1 MTLCEKLYELRKKN
15 SLTQEE
21 FGERMG
27 VSRQAVSKWETGTAM
42 PDTDKLI
49 QIAKFYN
56 ITLDSLLNDEADTA
70 PQKEEVKSAESTKTA
85 KAVLGTCVMTLS
97 VIFGAV
103 FALGAAFLKSKNAE
117 FTFDMTVYIA
127 AAVLIAM
134 FFGGMFLIMKKK
146 GRAVLIAK
154 AAAILIVL
162 TALLAGVIA
171 QIQSG
176 KTYSLSPDKNYLLVL
191 KTDKNGQTDLYRTY
205 YAFVCRQKTQFPYT
219 VAKKPKL
226 QWLTD
231 DICAVTYLSQDG
243 KTHQYVATYGNR
255 GSAISYDD
263 PRSAIYGEWTAEG
276 ENTPGWA
283 LTANSEGIKLV
294 GGDYSHVFSYSD
306 CIPFG
311 TSAVVLC
318 VRGYPKWTVCIE
330 EQANEVSVCKVDTG
344 KTAPLKFIK
353 TSDNA
358 ETAEPDTSEEYD
370 GEQIEK
376 NTAEFAKEIYE
387 QKLKPEG
394 FSYEENYDA
403 RGHLRADLGNKTDEN
418 GNEYSYYLSIY
429 KIDGSK
435 YIYNLLKASSETY
448 DTETLKSFCFD
459 AQTNQIS

>member
-1 MTLCEKLYELRKKN
+1 MLQ
-15 SLTQEE
+15 LT
-21 FGERMG
+21 
-27 VSRQAVSKWETGTAM
+27 AT
-42 PDTDKLI
+42 
-49 QIAKFYN
+49 
-56 ITLDSLLNDEADTA
+56 
-70 PQKEEVKSAESTKTA
+70 
-85 KAVLGTCVMTLS
+85 
-97 VIFGAV
+97 
-103 FALGAAFLKSKNAE
+103 
-117 FTFDMTVYIA
+117 
-127 AAVLIAM
+127 AAV
-134 FFGGMFLIMKKK
+134 
-146 GRAVLIAK
+146 
-154 AAAILIVL
+154 
-162 TALLAGVIA
+162 
-171 QIQSG
+171 Q
-176 KTYSLSPDKNYLLVL
+176 YLMM
-191 KTDKNGQTDLYRTY
+191 T
-205 YAFVCRQKTQFPYT
+205 
-219 VAKKPKL
+219 
-226 QWLTD
+226 
-231 DICAVTYLSQDG
+231 
-243 KTHQYVATYGNR
+243 
-255 GSAISYDD
+255 DD

-283 LTANSEGIKLV
+283 LTTNSEGIKLV
-294 GGDYSHVFSYSD
+294 GGNYSHVFSYSD

-330 EQANEVSVCKVDTG
+330 EQANEISVCKVDTD

-435 YIYNLLKASSETY
+435 YIYNLLKASNGTY
-448 DTETLKSFCFD
+448 DAEMLKSFCFD

>member
-1 MTLCEKLYELRKKN
+1 
-15 SLTQEE
+15 
-21 FGERMG
+21 
-27 VSRQAVSKWETGTAM
+27 
-42 PDTDKLI
+42 
-49 QIAKFYN
+49 
-56 ITLDSLLNDEADTA
+56 
-70 PQKEEVKSAESTKTA
+70 
-85 KAVLGTCVMTLS
+85 
-97 VIFGAV
+97 
-103 FALGAAFLKSKNAE
+103 
-117 FTFDMTVYIA
+117 
-127 AAVLIAM
+127 
-134 FFGGMFLIMKKK
+134 MKKK

-294 GGDYSHVFSYSD
+294 GGNYSHVFSYSD

-318 VRGYPKWTVCIE
+318 VSGYPKWTVCIE
-330 EQANEVSVCKVDTG
+330 EQANEISVCKVDTD

-435 YIYNLLKASSETY
+435 YIYNLLKASSGTY
-448 DTETLKSFCFD
+448 DAETLKSFCFD